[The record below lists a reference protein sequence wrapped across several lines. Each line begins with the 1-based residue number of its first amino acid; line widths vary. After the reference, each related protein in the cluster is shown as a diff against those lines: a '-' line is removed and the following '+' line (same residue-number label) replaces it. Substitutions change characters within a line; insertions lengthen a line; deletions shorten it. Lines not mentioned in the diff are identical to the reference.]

1 MGIEEK
7 EQLVLVALPDTTD
20 FWRKDGPILVHLL
33 EENGFSVLW
42 VTSSK
47 DVLPEINTQRPSA
60 ILTLSDWALEIGLM
74 SFVKGKIPTV
84 CLISQ
89 ETWQNH
95 RDTWFEELFH
105 PPLHEYVSIPG
116 GMEEIIIRLK
126 GVMNV
131 LE

>member
-74 SFVKGKIPTV
+74 SFVKGKIPT
-84 CLISQ
+84 
-89 ETWQNH
+89 
-95 RDTWFEELFH
+95 
-105 PPLHEYVSIPG
+105 G
-116 GMEEIIIRLK
+116 
-126 GVMNV
+126 
-131 LE
+131 